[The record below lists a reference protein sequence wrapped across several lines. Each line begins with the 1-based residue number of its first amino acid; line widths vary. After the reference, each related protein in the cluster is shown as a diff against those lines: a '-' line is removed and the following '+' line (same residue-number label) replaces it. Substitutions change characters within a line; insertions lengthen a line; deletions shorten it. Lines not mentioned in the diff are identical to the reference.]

1 MAIFS
6 AEMQAAQICEAE
18 KAQHANES
26 PNAECEIPTECLQG
40 FDYSEYQDWTTMCPP
55 RLRRPAHDQE
65 PTSTHDCQRPTF
77 EMEKVWEA
85 GKAWYAGETIMS
97 PPRLRRLVHK
107 QEPTSTHDC
116 QRP

>member
-6 AEMQAAQICEAE
+6 AEMQAAQICDAE

-55 RLRRPAHDQE
+55 RLRRLVHKQE

-77 EMEKVWEA
+77 EMEEVTGVCPA
-85 GKAWYAGETIMS
+85 
-97 PPRLRRLVHK
+97 PPRLRRPAALK
-107 QEPTSTHDC
+107 SSKPEA
-116 QRP
+116 